1 MKKGFTLIELLAVV
15 TIMAIILVAAI
26 PIFQSMGK
34 RDLGVT
40 AAQLRTTLRLARQ
53 YAVTQRQ
60 DVFVV
65 FPDNRA
71 DCSTNDVDKL
81 LRSYAVIMTNALSG
95 GYEYITDWKF
105 FPQGVYFDD
114 TDSPGVNTGSV
125 FKAGVVTPFPLP
137 FPVSSGQVRSM
148 PHICFRPN
156 GRAYAYTG
164 SSFANNNFTLYFTTA
179 RFYTKDNDGN
189 RLDAGTH
196 IAGVTN
202 TVRVRRYTGQ
212 VDIRDG
218 VSY

>member
-34 RDLGVT
+34 RDLGAT

-65 FPDNRA
+65 FPDNSA

-81 LRSYAVIMTNALSG
+81 LRAYAVMMTNSVSG
-95 GYEYITDWKF
+95 GYEYITDWKYL
-105 FPQGVYFDD
+105 PQGIYFDD
-114 TDSPGVNTGSV
+114 SPNPTASLW
-125 FKAGVVTPFPLP
+125 KPTHVTPSP
-137 FPVSSGQVRSM
+137 FPFPTSGGTPRNM

-156 GRAYAYTG
+156 GRAYAYNGT
-164 SSFANNNFTLYFTTA
+164 SFPNSDFTVYFTTS
-179 RFYTKDNDGN
+179 RFYSKDNDGN
-189 RLDAGTH
+189 RLVAGNH
-196 IAGVTN
+196 IPGVTN

-218 VSY
+218 VSN